1 MVREQWGQVLAILI
15 ARIRDIE
22 LAEDVLQDALL
33 SALERWP
40 LDGVP
45 AEPRAWL
52 LRTATRR
59 AIDRFRRQSN
69 FQRKSAELAVLA
81 TLETQA
87 VDDEMDET
95 IADERLSL
103 IFTCCHPALG
113 EASRIALT
121 LRTLGGLKTEEIARA
136 FLTSEINLA
145 QRVVRAKRKIK
156 DANIPYRV
164 PPPHLWQERL
174 ASVLSVIYPIFNEGY
189 SATSGDTTTRA
200 DLCRE
205 AIRLGRMTTGL
216 MPDEPEARGLLALM
230 LFHDSRRPARS
241 TQDGDLVTLEH
252 QDRKAWDQAK
262 IEEGD
267 RLLKET
273 LGRGRLGPYQIQAA
287 ISGVHAHAPSFE
299 ATDWDEIV
307 ALYHELYRLQPSPVV
322 ELNLAVARSYLDG
335 PALALT
341 LLEPIEREGELSSYQ
356 PFFAAKAELL
366 RRTEAHQPA
375 AEAYDRAI
383 SLTRNTSERD
393 FLQRRLDSLFC

>member
-1 MVREQWGQVLAILI
+1 M
-15 ARIRDIE
+15 
-22 LAEDVLQDALL
+22 
-33 SALERWP
+33 
-40 LDGVP
+40 
-45 AEPRAWL
+45 
-52 LRTATRR
+52 
-59 AIDRFRRQSN
+59 
-69 FQRKSAELAVLA
+69 
-81 TLETQA
+81 
-87 VDDEMDET
+87 
-95 IADERLSL
+95 
-103 IFTCCHPALG
+103 
-113 EASRIALT
+113 
-121 LRTLGGLKTEEIARA
+121 
-136 FLTSEINLA
+136 
-145 QRVVRAKRKIK
+145 
-156 DANIPYRV
+156 
-164 PPPHLWQERL
+164 
-174 ASVLSVIYPIFNEGY
+174 LSVIYLIFNEGY

-341 LLEPIEREGELSSYQ
+341 LLEPIERRGRAQQLSTIFCGQ
-356 PFFAAKAELL
+356 GRAAAPY
-366 RRTEAHQPA
+366 RSPPA
-375 AEAYDRAI
+375 GG
-383 SLTRNTSERD
+383 
-393 FLQRRLDSLFC
+393 